1 MGASPRADGC
11 IWQGGYKDPVGR
23 PTVALSRKGILY
35 AELRVRTAANDLHSS
50 WGAAVPKAAWRLTWA
65 LGTLKDPRTGRV
77 LIPGFYDRVQ
87 TPSERTY
94 APADREPFDVAQ
106 YRALFGITD
115 FLHDSDGR
123 EARRH
128 YLFDPTCTICGLT
141 GGYQGPAGKTVLP
154 A

>member
-1 MGASPRADGC
+1 MALGC
-11 IWQGGYKDPVGR
+11 
-23 PTVALSRKGILY
+23 KGILY
-35 AELRVRTAANDLHSS
+35 VELRVRTAAKDLHSS
-50 WGAAVPKAAWRLTWA
+50 WGAAVQNAAWRLTWA
-65 LGTLKDPRTGRV
+65 LNTLKDVRTGRV
-77 LIPGFYDRVQ
+77 LIPGFYDRLQ

-94 APADREPFDVAQ
+94 ALADGEPFDVAQ

-115 FLHDSDGR
+115 FMQGWDGR